1 MNRQESLLGARRSKA
16 QAAVARLVKAR
27 YGSVG
32 ETNSYVSPPGSA
44 QIHHC
49 SVTPA
54 KDATSK
60 SLYPF
65 PHARILESIEG
76 ETISQRNALIYVPAS
91 TGQTVGYDPAHFSPW
106 NESGKSCI

>member
-1 MNRQESLLGARRSKA
+1 MNRQESLWGARSSKS
-16 QAAVARLVKAR
+16 QAAVARLGKAR

-32 ETNSYVSPPGSA
+32 EANSYVSSPGSA
-44 QIHHC
+44 QIHHG

-65 PHARILESIEG
+65 PHARILESIEA
-76 ETISQRNALIYVPAS
+76 ETISQRDALTYGTAN
-91 TGQTVGYDPAHFSPW
+91 TNYTLA
-106 NESGKSCI
+106 